1 VVDATYD
8 FNLSI
13 DLKAMSLQF
22 SVKVGNHRVRIYRNT
37 IFQGHI
43 AVLDFQPTFNKF
55 HKKGNSYVGLLLVE
69 FNEKLSEAVKCP
81 EKHFQCAGNG
91 C

>member
-43 AVLDFQPTFNKF
+43 AVLDFQPTFNKIPQERKQLCRSF
-55 HKKGNSYVGLLLVE
+55 VG
-69 FNEKLSEAVKCP
+69 
-81 EKHFQCAGNG
+81 GI
-91 C
+91 

>member
-22 SVKVGNHRVRIYRNT
+22 SVKVGNHRVGIYRNT

-43 AVLDFQPTFNKF
+43 VVLDFQPTFNKIPQERKQLCRSF
-55 HKKGNSYVGLLLVE
+55 VG
-69 FNEKLSEAVKCP
+69 
-81 EKHFQCAGNG
+81 GI
-91 C
+91 